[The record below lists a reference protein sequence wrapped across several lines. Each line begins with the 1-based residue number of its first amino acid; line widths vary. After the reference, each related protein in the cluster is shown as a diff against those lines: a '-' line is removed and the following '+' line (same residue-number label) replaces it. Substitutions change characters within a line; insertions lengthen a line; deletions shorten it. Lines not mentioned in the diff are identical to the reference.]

1 MLRVV
6 IDTNVLVS
14 AIILPHSHVGSILTY
29 LRRGAYIP
37 LYHTETLDELIRVL
51 ARPRIQSK
59 YHISNNDIHTVV
71 DLLLLRGELV
81 GSIKRLAVCRD
92 PKDDIF
98 LSVALAGQAD
108 ALVTGDS
115 DLLSLNPFRSIPIL
129 TPAEF
134 LTLLHAG

>member
-14 AIILPHSHVGSILTY
+14 AIILPHSHVGPILIY

-37 LYHTETLDELIRVL
+37 LYHTDTLDELIRVL
-51 ARPRIQSK
+51 ARPRIRTK
-59 YHISNNDIHTVV
+59 YHITDNDTRTVV

-81 GSIKRLAVCRD
+81 DTIEQIVICRD
-92 PKDDIF
+92 PKDDVF

-108 ALVTGDS
+108 VLVTGDS
-115 DLLSLNPFRSIPIL
+115 DLLSLNPFRGIPIL

-134 LTLLHAG
+134 LTLLHA